1 MVPATISVPNSI
13 EELGV
18 RRSLLEDLA
27 LKILYL
33 IGEMS
38 LHELARHLGLRLAVV
53 EELFERLRKE
63 QLCQVTGMAGRVHRI
78 NTTSTGK
85 TRALELLA
93 QNQYAGPAPVSLSD
107 YVNRIHAQS
116 VRGMEITPADMNRA
130 FEQQSGLSAERVK
143 GRPLREARNVGEG
156 CGAK

>member
-1 MVPATISVPNSI
+1 MVPPMISASNSI

-33 IGEMS
+33 VGEMS
-38 LHELARHLGLRLAVV
+38 LHELARHLGLSPSVV
-53 EELFERLRKE
+53 EELFQRLRKD

-78 NTTSTGK
+78 NTTSAGK

-93 QNQYAGPAPVSLSD
+93 QNQYAGAAPVSLSD
-107 YVNRIHAQS
+107 YVSRIHAQS
-116 VRGMEITPADMNRA
+116 VRGMEITPGDMNRA
-130 FEQQSGLSAERVK
+130 FEQLVVDTQTLNQLGTVLFLKISGE
-143 GRPLREARNVGEG
+143 
-156 CGAK
+156 